1 MIGTLAECGTGR
13 SGAACGMTDEI
24 ASSTNTALL
33 FCPTHTVDGVRRT
46 HVARL
51 MQARSDVVPGLRG
64 TETNDNLGACPTTLC
79 GQRITVAYSRT
90 GELRPSRGDLAEV
103 DCAACRMIARCIMDG
118 MTPIERRELRGSEP
132 DDTAAQL
139 GRWGFGAQ

>member
-1 MIGTLAECGTGR
+1 MIGALAECGTGR

-33 FCPTHTVDGVRRT
+33 FYPTHTIDGVRGP

-64 TETNDNLGACPTTLC
+64 TETNANLGAYPTTLC
-79 GQRITVAYSRT
+79 GQRITLAFSSR
-90 GELRPSRGDLAEV
+90 GELRPSRGDLTEV
-103 DCAACRMIARCIMDG
+103 DCAACRRIARCIMDG
-118 MTPIERRELRGSEP
+118 MTPMERREMRGSAS
-132 DDTAAQL
+132 DMTAAPL